1 MIESAHAT
9 LASKM
14 DQAPDLNICAMKT
27 PEKRVVIAKAKEEG
41 LQFPSLQVCCQHGLL
56 GAILKLNVEARLELF
71 APRLHL

>member
-27 PEKRVVIAKAKEEG
+27 PEKRVVVAKG
-41 LQFPSLQVCCQHGLL
+41 LQFPSLQVCCQHGFL
-56 GAILKLNVEARLELF
+56 GAILKLNVEAQLEFF